1 MRLSDRAKDILEKE
15 PSKKEKDPVSVWT
28 IYLCEK
34 IEERGVAC
42 LYVAAGRCGGVAAW
56 RESVFCQRRSVPEYS
71 HRR

>member
-1 MRLSDRAKDILEKE
+1 MRFCAFDARQQNFIH
-15 PSKKEKDPVSVWT
+15 
-28 IYLCEK
+28 YLCEK